1 MLEDLSGQKIA
12 EEFKSNKKLKMT
24 TYIVGGILLL
34 SILFFAY
41 RQFIWKPSNDDSK
54 NSYWLG
60 LNYAGMDSTN
70 LAMEEFE
77 TAVSQYDGKIGGE
90 VSQFLLG
97 RQLMEQGEF
106 EEALN
111 ELSSVNLKDTYLS
124 SLVVKLQ
131 ADCYSELKDY
141 EKAANLY
148 LEAAEINPNENTTPE
163 ILFSA
168 GQCAEEINNFEK
180 ALECYQKIKDEYPS
194 STKGMS
200 IEKYIARVEF
210 KTIK

>member
-41 RQFIWKPSNDDSK
+41 RQFIWKPANDDSK
-54 NSYWLG
+54 NSYWIG

-77 TAVSQYDGKIGGE
+77 TAVNQYDGNIGGE

-106 EEALN
+106 EDALN

>member
-41 RQFIWKPSNDDSK
+41 RQFIWKPANDDSK
-54 NSYWLG
+54 SSYWIG

-77 TAVSQYDGKIGGE
+77 TAVNQYDGKIGGE

-106 EEALN
+106 EDALN

>member
-41 RQFIWKPSNDDSK
+41 RQFIWKPANDDSK
-54 NSYWLG
+54 NSYWIG

-106 EEALN
+106 EDALN

-124 SLVVKLQ
+124 SLVVKIQ
-131 ADCYSELKDY
+131 ADCYSDLKDY

>member
-1 MLEDLSGQKIA
+1 MYKRQGQKIA

-41 RQFIWKPSNDDSK
+41 RQFIWKPANDDSK
-54 NSYWLG
+54 NSYWIG
-60 LNYAGMDSTN
+60 LNYAGIDSTN

-77 TAVSQYDGKIGGE
+77 TAVNQYDGKIGGE

-106 EEALN
+106 EDALN

>member
-1 MLEDLSGQKIA
+1 
-12 EEFKSNKKLKMT
+12 
-24 TYIVGGILLL
+24 
-34 SILFFAY
+34 
-41 RQFIWKPSNDDSK
+41 
-54 NSYWLG
+54 
-60 LNYAGMDSTN
+60 MDSTN

-77 TAVSQYDGKIGGE
+77 TAVNQYDGKIGGE

-106 EEALN
+106 EDALN

>member
-1 MLEDLSGQKIA
+1 MLEDLTGQKIA

-41 RQFIWKPSNDDSK
+41 RQFIWKPANDDSK
-54 NSYWLG
+54 NSYWIG

-77 TAVSQYDGKIGGE
+77 TAVNQYDGKIGGE

-106 EEALN
+106 EDALN

-131 ADCYSELKDY
+131 ADYYSELKDY

>member
-1 MLEDLSGQKIA
+1 MLEDLSGQQIA

-34 SILFFAY
+34 AILFFAY
-41 RQFIWKPSNDDSK
+41 RQFMWKPANEDSK
-54 NSYWLG
+54 NSYWVG
-60 LNYAGMDSTN
+60 LNYAAMDSTN

-77 TAVSQYDGKIGGE
+77 TAVKQYDGKIGGE
-90 VSQFLLG
+90 VAQFLLG

-106 EEALN
+106 EAALD
-111 ELSSVNLKDTYLS
+111 ELGSVKVKDTYLS
-124 SLVVKLQ
+124 SMVVKLQ

-163 ILFSA
+163 VLFAA
-168 GQCAEEINNFEK
+168 GQCAEAINNFEK

-194 STKGMS
+194 TSRGMS

-210 KTIK
+210 KTVK

>member
-1 MLEDLSGQKIA
+1 MLEDLSGQQIA

-34 SILFFAY
+34 AIVFFAY
-41 RQFIWKPSNDDSK
+41 RQFMWKPANEDSK
-54 NSYWLG
+54 NSYWVG
-60 LNYAGMDSTN
+60 LNYAAKDSTN
-70 LAMEEFE
+70 LAIEEFE
-77 TAVSQYDGKIGGE
+77 TAVNQYDGKVGGE
-90 VSQFLLG
+90 VAQFLLG
-97 RQLMEQGEF
+97 RQYMEQGDFEAALAEF
-106 EEALN
+106 G
-111 ELSSVNLKDTYLS
+111 SVKVKDTYLS
-124 SLVVKLQ
+124 SMVVKLQ

-163 ILFSA
+163 VLFAA
-168 GQCAEEINNFEK
+168 GQCAEAINNFEK

-194 STKGMS
+194 TSKGMS

-210 KTIK
+210 KTVK

>member
-1 MLEDLSGQKIA
+1 MLEDLSGQQIA

-34 SILFFAY
+34 AIIFFAY
-41 RQFIWKPSNDDSK
+41 RQFMWKPANDDSK
-54 NSYWLG
+54 NSYWVG
-60 LNYAGMDSTN
+60 LNYAAKDSTN
-70 LAMEEFE
+70 LAIEEFE
-77 TAVSQYDGKIGGE
+77 TAVNQYDGKIGGE
-90 VSQFLLG
+90 VAQFLLG
-97 RQLMEQGEF
+97 RQYMEQGDF
-106 EEALN
+106 EAALE
-111 ELSSVNLKDTYLS
+111 ELGSVKVKDTYLS
-124 SLVVKLQ
+124 AMVVKLQ

-163 ILFSA
+163 VLFAA
-168 GQCAEEINNFEK
+168 GQCAEAINNFEK

-194 STKGMS
+194 TSKGMS

-210 KTIK
+210 KTVK

>member
-1 MLEDLSGQKIA
+1 MLEDLSGQKIT

-41 RQFIWKPSNDDSK
+41 RQFIWKPANDDSK
-54 NSYWLG
+54 NSYWIG

-77 TAVSQYDGKIGGE
+77 TAVNQYDGKIGGE

-106 EEALN
+106 EDALN

>member
-1 MLEDLSGQKIA
+1 MLEDLSGQQIA

-34 SILFFAY
+34 AIVFFAY
-41 RQFIWKPSNDDSK
+41 RQFMWKPANDDSK
-54 NSYWLG
+54 NSYWVG
-60 LNYAGMDSTN
+60 LNYAAKDSTN
-70 LAMEEFE
+70 LAIEEFE
-77 TAVSQYDGKIGGE
+77 TAVNQYDGKIGGE
-90 VSQFLLG
+90 VAQFLLG
-97 RQLMEQGEF
+97 RQYMEQGDF
-106 EEALN
+106 EAALE
-111 ELSSVNLKDTYLS
+111 ELGSVKVKDTYLS
-124 SLVVKLQ
+124 AMVVKLQ

-163 ILFSA
+163 VLFAA
-168 GQCAEEINNFEK
+168 GQCAEAINNFEK

-194 STKGMS
+194 TSKGMS

-210 KTIK
+210 KTVK

>member
-41 RQFIWKPSNDDSK
+41 RQFIWKPANDDSK
-54 NSYWLG
+54 NSYWIG
-60 LNYAGMDSTN
+60 LNYAGIDSTN

-77 TAVSQYDGKIGGE
+77 TAVNQYDGKIGGE

-106 EEALN
+106 EDALN

>member
-41 RQFIWKPSNDDSK
+41 RQFIWKPANDDSK
-54 NSYWLG
+54 NSYWIG

-70 LAMEEFE
+70 LSIEEFE
-77 TAVSQYDGKIGGE
+77 TAVNQYDGKIGGE

-106 EEALN
+106 EDALN

>member
-1 MLEDLSGQKIA
+1 MLEDLSGQQIA

-34 SILFFAY
+34 AFVFFAY
-41 RQFIWKPSNDDSK
+41 RQFMWKPANDDSK
-54 NSYWLG
+54 NSYWVG
-60 LNYAGMDSTN
+60 LNYAAKDSTN
-70 LAMEEFE
+70 LAIDEFE

-90 VSQFLLG
+90 VAQFLLG
-97 RQLMEQGEF
+97 RQYMEQGDF
-106 EEALN
+106 EAALE
-111 ELSSVNLKDTYLS
+111 ELGSVKVKDTYLS
-124 SLVVKLQ
+124 AMVVKLQ

-163 ILFSA
+163 VLFAA
-168 GQCAEEINNFEK
+168 GQCAEAINNFEK

-194 STKGMS
+194 TSKGMS

-210 KTIK
+210 KTVK

>member
-1 MLEDLSGQKIA
+1 MLEDLSGQQIA

-34 SILFFAY
+34 AIVFFAY
-41 RQFIWKPSNDDSK
+41 RQFMWKPANEDSK
-54 NSYWLG
+54 NSYWVG
-60 LNYAGMDSTN
+60 LNYAAKDSTN
-70 LAMEEFE
+70 LAIEEFE
-77 TAVSQYDGKIGGE
+77 TAVNQYDGKIGGE
-90 VSQFLLG
+90 VAQFLLG
-97 RQLMEQGEF
+97 RQYMEQGDF
-106 EEALN
+106 EAALE
-111 ELSSVNLKDTYLS
+111 ELGSVKVKDTYLS
-124 SLVVKLQ
+124 SMVVKLQ

-163 ILFSA
+163 VLFAA
-168 GQCAEEINNFEK
+168 GQCAEAINNFEK

-194 STKGMS
+194 TSKGMS

-210 KTIK
+210 KTVK